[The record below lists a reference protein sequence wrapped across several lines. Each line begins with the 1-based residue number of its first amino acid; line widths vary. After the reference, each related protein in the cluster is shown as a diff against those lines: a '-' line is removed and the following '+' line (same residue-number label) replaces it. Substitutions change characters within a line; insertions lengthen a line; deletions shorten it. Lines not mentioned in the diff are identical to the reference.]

1 MKTNTSKKLPIRHL
15 VPVPNNPHAD
25 QQLTGGKILDDKIVE
40 REKKRTLYDN
50 TFRSHYYQTHKGHW
64 KRSDEPDEAEQFR
77 QSDRIQQMLKA
88 RRQQQASRERLK
100 QKPGG
105 VPVRPDGKK
114 LFDEFM
120 REAYSRRPPQGVK
133 KMMSKDLTVLKS
145 IYNAAY
151 ALEFE
156 KWVLFVTDDLGNRL
170 FFPKT
175 HQDIPLCN

>member
-1 MKTNTSKKLPIRHL
+1 MKTNTSKKSPIRHL
-15 VPVPNNPHAD
+15 VPNNPQAD
-25 QQLTGGKILDDKIVE
+25 QQLTGGKDLDDKIIE
-40 REKKRTLYDN
+40 RDKKRTLYDN

-88 RRQQQASRERLK
+88 RRQQQASRDRLK

-105 VPVRPDGKK
+105 VPLRRDGKK

-120 REAYSRRPPQGVK
+120 RESSIHRPHQGVK
-133 KMMSKDLTVLKS
+133 KKKMPKDLEVLRNL
-145 IYNAAY
+145 YNAAS

-156 KWVLFVTDDLGNRL
+156 KWVLFVTDDLSNR
-170 FFPKT
+170 
-175 HQDIPLCN
+175 